1 MDLEKLGF
9 VFILIGFF
17 IVFIAVLIPLFT
29 IAFSDGIKI
38 SGGGC
43 IVLLFIPIC
52 FGYGEFALQLIV
64 IAIVLAMALI
74 LISFIVYR
82 QLFKQLEMK
91 RASYV

>member
-17 IVFIAVLIPLFT
+17 MVFIAVLIPLFT

-43 IVLLFIPIC
+43 IVLLLIPIC